1 MISNLFLKTLR
12 DQWRAVLG
20 WGVGLAALG
29 FVTLLFFPQMSG
41 LEELNQLLESMPQ
54 LAGFL
59 GDIASFTTL
68 EGYVTSQLL
77 AYVPVI
83 VAIYGIFAGTNTITG
98 ELESGTIDT
107 LMSHP
112 IPRWRVVLE
121 KYGALALSLLGIC
134 VITGLG
140 LWVGGLTIG
149 EDVPFQTWILA
160 GLNMW
165 PIILL
170 YSSVA
175 LGLAC
180 AVRGRGIPI
189 GVASALAVGGFILN
203 GLVPLVDSLKPYRE
217 FTIYYLYLASKPFSE
232 GINLGYSAIPLAGSL
247 LFLLLGL
254 VAFNRRDLLA

>member
-1 MISNLFLKTLR
+1 MINSLFLKTLR

-20 WGVGLAALG
+20 WGLGLAALG
-29 FVTLLFFPQMSG
+29 YVMLLFFPEMSAF
-41 LEELNQLLESMPQ
+41 EELNKLLQSMPQ
-54 LAGFL
+54 MAGFL

-77 AYVPVI
+77 AYVPAI
-83 VAIYGIFAGTNTITG
+83 VAIYAIMVGTNTISG
-98 ELESGTIDT
+98 ELESGTMDT

-121 KYGALALSLLGIC
+121 KYGALALSLLTIC
-134 VITGLG
+134 VLTGLG
-140 LWVGGLTIG
+140 MWLGGLTIG
-149 EDVPFQTWILA
+149 EDVSFVTWMLA

-170 YSSVA
+170 FGSVA
-175 LGLAC
+175 FGLAC

-189 GVASALAVGGFILN
+189 GVASTLMVGGFIMN
-203 GLVPLVDSLKPYRE
+203 GLVPLVDELKPYRE
-217 FTIYYLYLASKPFSE
+217 FTIYYLYLASKPFSA
-232 GINLGYSAIPLAGSL
+232 GINLGYNVILLAGSL

-254 VAFNRRDLLA
+254 VAFTRRDLLA